1 MRLRVIKTRTYSLDR
16 CPCLTSLELEGELQ
30 LVRGTSLASGGE
42 RSEEVYKRVPF
53 LLYSTG
59 APVASLHTTPWPG
72 ASNEGGD
79 TRDFR

>member
-1 MRLRVIKTRTYSLDR
+1 MTQRLRVIKTRTYSLDR

-53 LLYSTG
+53 LQHWDAGSKPTHHALT
-59 APVASLHTTPWPG
+59 W
-72 ASNEGGD
+72 
-79 TRDFR
+79 RIK